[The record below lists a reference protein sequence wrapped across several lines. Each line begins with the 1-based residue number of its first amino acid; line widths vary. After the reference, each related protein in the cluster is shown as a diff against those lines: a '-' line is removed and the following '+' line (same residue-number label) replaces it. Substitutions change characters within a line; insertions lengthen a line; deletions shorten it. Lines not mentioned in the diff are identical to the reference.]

1 MLRYAGLTVG
11 VIGAG
16 VFFKL
21 GLGAVG
27 AVGPGQMSDAL
38 QGGLPG
44 NVIFLYLVAV
54 AVAAQ
59 WMMAWRNFKA
69 AVLYLV
75 IAVLASLL
83 LLITGNVTALALG
96 PGALLLAALMTSGA
110 SRD

>member
-21 GLGAVG
+21 GQGAVG
-27 AVGPGQMSDAL
+27 AVTMSDTF
-38 QGGLPG
+38 QGELPG

-54 AVAAQ
+54 TTAAQ

-69 AVLYLV
+69 AVLYLA
-75 IAVLASLL
+75 IAVPASLL
-83 LLITGNVTALALG
+83 LLLTGNVTALALG

-110 SRD
+110 SGE